1 MTSRRRERSTFLVLA
16 LVVVAVNLPQSVVV
30 PVLPRIQAEYGAD
43 QVTATWLITGFLL
56 SSGVATPLL
65 GRLGDTYGQ
74 RRILSL
80 ALLVLA
86 VGCAGAAL
94 APSIG
99 WVIAMRFVQGVSG
112 GAVPVAFSALRD
124 VLPPERLNYG
134 VAILAVVGSIA
145 FSFGIVGAGPLLGRF
160 GRSAIFVLPCVV
172 SLVALAGVLLVVP
185 ASRTSRGS
193 GRFGVLPVAL
203 FSGALVCVLLA
214 ISQSTRHG
222 WTSPTVLGLCG
233 ATLVLGVAWV
243 DRERRADVA
252 FIDLGMLRLRG
263 MWTANLVAFLAGMGL
278 FGCAA
283 ALPQLLQTP
292 AASGYGV
299 GAGLNEVGL
308 LMAPIALAAFA
319 TSLCTR
325 RLYRAFSDRSLL
337 AAGAALSCASFVGIA
352 FWHDDRWGIVGW
364 CVLQGVGNGLI
375 LSTVASVVVS
385 AVPAFQTGVANGM
398 NTNFRTLGGSLGA
411 AVVAAILT
419 TQTLGGVIPE
429 SGFETVFLLMAGA
442 MAVAGCA
449 AALVPMAIAPR
460 APDLEVLVPDGG
472 LTGPAA
478 IGPGST

>member
-1 MTSRRRERSTFLVLA
+1 MTSRRHGRATFLVLA

-30 PVLPRIQAEYGAD
+30 PVLPHIQEEYATD

-56 SSGVATPLL
+56 ASGVATPLL

-99 WVIAMRFVQGVSG
+99 WVIAMRFVQGIGG
-112 GAVPVAFSALRD
+112 GAVPVAFSAVRE

-145 FSFGIVGAGPLLGRF
+145 FSFGIVCAGPLLGRF
-160 GRSAIFVLPCVV
+160 GRAAIFVLPCVV
-172 SLVALAGVLLVVP
+172 SLIALVGVLLTVP
-185 ASRTSRGS
+185 ASRTRRAA
-193 GRFGVLPVAL
+193 GRFGVLPVVL
-203 FSGALVCVLLA
+203 FSGSLVCVLLA
-214 ISQSTRHG
+214 ISQSARRG

-233 ATLVLGVAWV
+233 ATLVLAVAWA
-243 DRERRADVA
+243 DRERRAEVP
-252 FIDLGMLRLRG
+252 FIDLAMLRVRG
-263 MWTANLVAFLAGMGL
+263 MWTSNLVAFVAGVGL
-278 FGCAA
+278 FGCAV

-292 AASGYGV
+292 DSSGYGV
-299 GAGLNEVGL
+299 GAGLDEVGL

-319 TSLCTR
+319 TSLCTG
-325 RLYRAFSDRSLL
+325 RLYRAFSDRALL
-337 AAGAALSCASFVGIA
+337 VAGAAISCLSFVGIA
-352 FWHDDRWGIVGW
+352 FWHDEKAAIVGW
-364 CVLQGVGNGLI
+364 CVMQGVGNGLI

-385 AVPAFQTGVANGM
+385 SVPPEQTGVANGM
-398 NTNFRTLGGSLGA
+398 NTNFRTIGGSLGA

-419 TQTLGGVIPE
+419 TQTVGGLIAEDAFVA
-429 SGFETVFLLMAGA
+429 VFLMMAGA

-449 AALVPMAIAPR
+449 AFLTPR
-460 APDLEVLVPDGG
+460 AAAARARDVVALVPDGG

-478 IGPGST
+478 VGPPT